1 MRKHVRLV
9 ARATAAF
16 HDHEWRPWDE
26 KIARLSAGP
35 D

>member
-1 MRKHVRLV
+1 MRKHVRLI

-16 HDHEWRPWDE
+16 LDQKGRPWDE

-35 D
+35 Y